1 MQNTIV
7 ENDIITDLQHIP
19 DSEHTGQSKYDLQ
32 NESLLAVEITNLWSE
47 HVRAQTSQR
56 TTSKELRQIRA
67 ALAERLH
74 SMKAV
79 LCRPGCGGMWAGW
92 LKNRNIP
99 RSTADR
105 LVSRYDELQNEAQH
119 NMPTDPITPQE
130 EVEQL
135 EQSLLPRLRPV
146 LTTNDMAYRFM
157 CALAEGLHLNYT
169 VGDNKLVVAQPSSH
183 ETFLSELSLGG
194 AAGVRNGLSW
204 GLIDLVFWEPPK
216 LSAAVLG
223 RGTAQQPTLDNNV
236 VYIRQLTE

>member
-1 MQNTIV
+1 MQNTII
-7 ENDIITDLQHIP
+7 ENDIITDLQHTP

-32 NESLLAVEITNLWSE
+32 NESLLAEEITSLWSE
-47 HVRAQTSQR
+47 HVHAQTSQR
-56 TTSKELRQIRA
+56 TTSKELRQIRT

-105 LVSRYDELQNEAQH
+105 LVSRYEELQNEAQN

-135 EQSLLPRLRPV
+135 VQSLLPRLRRV
-146 LTTNDMAYRFM
+146 LTTNEMAYRFM
-157 CALAEGLHLNYT
+157 CALAEGLNLNYT
-169 VGDNKLVVAQPSSH
+169 VGDGKLVVTQPISYG
-183 ETFLSELSLGG
+183 TFYRSLFWLSGS
-194 AAGVRNGLSW
+194 VRWRTRGLKMC
-204 GLIDLVFWEPPK
+204 GNAPK
-216 LSAAVLG
+216 LSAAVIG
-223 RGTAQQPTLDNNV
+223 RGRHNNQLESNV

>member
-1 MQNTIV
+1 MQNAIV
-7 ENDIITDLQHIP
+7 ENDIITDLQHTP
-19 DSEHTGQSKYDLQ
+19 DSEHIGQSNYDLQ
-32 NESLLAVEITNLWSE
+32 NESMLAVEITSLWSE

-56 TTSKELRQIRA
+56 TTSKELRQIRT

-74 SMKAV
+74 SMKAL

-105 LVSRYDELQNEAQH
+105 LVARHEEAQNESQH

-135 EQSLLPRLRPV
+135 VQSLLPRLRRV

-169 VGDNKLVVAQPSSH
+169 VADNKLVVTQPSSDEH
-183 ETFLSELSLGG
+183 LFSTPFLVEGQAMVGHGIS
-194 AAGVRNGLSW
+194 
-204 GLIDLVFWEPPK
+204 
-216 LSAAVLG
+216 
-223 RGTAQQPTLDNNV
+223 
-236 VYIRQLTE
+236 